1 MTEVP
6 IELIDFQNNENFFK
20 NTKNIL
26 DYLPNKPVKLLFM

>member
-20 NTKNIL
+20 NTNIL